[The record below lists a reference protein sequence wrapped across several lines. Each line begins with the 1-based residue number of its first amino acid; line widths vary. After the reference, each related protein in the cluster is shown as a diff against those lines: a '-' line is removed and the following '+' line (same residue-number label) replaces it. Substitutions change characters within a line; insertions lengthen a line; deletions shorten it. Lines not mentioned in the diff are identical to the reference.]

1 MKGIVLA
8 GGTGTRLWPTTAS
21 TSKQLLPVYDKPMIY
36 YSLSTLMRAGIRDIL
51 IICAPEYLSPFRTL
65 LSNGEKFGIK
75 IEYRVQE
82 SPEGIGQSFVIGEDW
97 IRDDSVCLILG
108 DNIFSGNPFSFERN
122 FSGIDRGAL
131 ITGYQVKN
139 PSEYGVAVLNESD
152 RVISLEEK
160 PAKFISKIA
169 IPGIY
174 AFDNSVIS
182 RAKNL
187 KKSARGEYEIVDIL
201 KSYLV
206 ENLLEIQILP
216 QTSAW
221 FDCGNP
227 DSLNE
232 ASNYI
237 RAIQERQDILVCSP
251 EDIALENNWLEK
263 DELLTQLNDFPNVKY
278 SQYLIKKCLQRG
290 D

>member
-36 YSLSTLMRAGIRDIL
+36 YALSTLMRAGIRDIL
-51 IICAPEYLSPFRTL
+51 IICAPESLSLFRTL
-65 LSNGEKFGIK
+65 LLSGEQFGIK

-82 SPEGIGQSFVIGEDW
+82 SPEGIGQSFIIGEDW
-97 IRDDSVCLILG
+97 INDDPVCLILG
-108 DNIFSGNPFSFERN
+108 DNIFSVSPLNFGGNFTGF
-122 FSGIDRGAL
+122 DRGAL
-131 ITGYQVKN
+131 IAGYEVKN
-139 PSEYGVAVLNESD
+139 PSEYGVAVLDKSN
-152 RVISLEEK
+152 RVILLQEK
-160 PAKFISKIA
+160 PTKFISKIA

-174 AFDNSVIS
+174 AFDNSVVS

-187 KKSARGEYEIVDIL
+187 QKSARGEYEIVDIL
-201 KSYLV
+201 KSYLK

-232 ASNYI
+232 ASNYV
-237 RAIQERQDILVCSP
+237 RAIQERQGVLVCSP
-251 EDIALENNWLEK
+251 EDIALENNWLAK
-263 DELLTQLNDFPNVKY
+263 DQLLGQLNELPNVKY
-278 SQYLIKKCLQRG
+278 SQYLIKKCLQNG